1 MVLQCSKAIKN
12 RYNMIYEIQ
21 LWVFSFLKAIP
32 GRIGCGLRNVLLP
45 YKNGAKVLIWSHTHI
60 DSPSKLTLGNNVSI
74 NRGCVLHA
82 GGEIEIGNDV
92 LIGPGVTIY
101 SQNHNFEDTSM
112 PIVAQGYTCKK
123 VTIGKNVWIGE
134 YVAIL
139 PGITIGDGA
148 IIGAMSVVSRDIP
161 ANSIAVGSPARVIKK
176 FDETKSEWVSI

>member
-123 VTIGKNVWIGE
+123 VTIGNNVWI
-134 YVAIL
+134 AANATIL
-139 PGITIGDGA
+139 PGVIIEDNCV
-148 IIGAMSVVSRDIP
+148 IGANTLVNKKIEKGSLVVGNP
-161 ANSIAVGSPARVIKK
+161 CRVIKK
-176 FDETKSEWVSI
+176 IGAND